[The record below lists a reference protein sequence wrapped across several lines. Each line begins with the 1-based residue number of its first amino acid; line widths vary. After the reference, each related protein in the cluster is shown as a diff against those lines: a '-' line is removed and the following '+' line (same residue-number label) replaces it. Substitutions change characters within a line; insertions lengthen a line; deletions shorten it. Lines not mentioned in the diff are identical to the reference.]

1 MKRKTEGKKNT
12 YLHFINRE
20 NKTKSN
26 ASSHPPFP
34 FTFSRA
40 HSQRKSRSGKK
51 SDFQSNRVQISTPMT
66 DQTQLSHLAL
76 SLSLSLARHQP

>member
-34 FTFSRA
+34 STFSRA
-40 HSQRKSRSGKK
+40 HSQKKGRSGSPTSKATESRSARQK
-51 SDFQSNRVQISTPMT
+51 T
-66 DQTQLSHLAL
+66 DQTQLFHLAL
-76 SLSLSLARHQP
+76 PLSPARHPP